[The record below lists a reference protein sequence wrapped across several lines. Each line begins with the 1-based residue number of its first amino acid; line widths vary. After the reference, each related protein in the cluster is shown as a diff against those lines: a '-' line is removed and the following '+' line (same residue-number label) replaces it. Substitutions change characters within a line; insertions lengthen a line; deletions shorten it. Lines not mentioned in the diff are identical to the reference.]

1 LSDKDT
7 GADCLL
13 KLRQASMCET
23 SLAKGTQLSTTTKD
37 SESYG
42 RFEKDVEC
50 LPCVGLLKSLALSVT
65 PALLPFKLFYSPPTQ
80 RVEMLHQLY
89 NGLTIVQSASAL
101 TFSVFYITHAT
112 QFLAAPFGGIEA
124 SNKYLLLGRPLYQD
138 EHLEPILVTG
148 AASVHILSGLAK
160 GAIRQYWKRNSTTDL
175 TPRSTVYHRRAGYA
189 LIPLVALHYTVAR
202 DLPQKYF
209 GDSTFLDY
217 SYIAFLLQNYPA
229 ITYIGHTA
237 LISIASFHIAAG
249 MNVAVKQLRGHKKQ
263 QQHQNDMQATSKP
276 LVDPKRIPVY
286 VSLVVSGLTLG
297 GLYVLGRTEKIPL
310 RREYA
315 RIIQRITSN

>member
-1 LSDKDT
+1 VRLTWYIKNVAFVSHGWLAWPSPVPGYFT
-7 GADCLL
+7 C
-13 KLRQASMCET
+13 
-23 SLAKGTQLSTTTKD
+23 SL
-37 SESYG
+37 
-42 RFEKDVEC
+42 
-50 LPCVGLLKSLALSVT
+50 
-65 PALLPFKLFYSPPTQ
+65 PTQ
-80 RVEMLHQLY
+80 PVEMLHQLY

-101 TFSVFYITHAT
+101 TFSVFYVTHAT

-148 AASVHILSGLAK
+148 AASVHVLSGLTK
-160 GAIRQYWKRNSTTDL
+160 GAIRQYWKRNSTVDL

-189 LIPLVALHYTVAR
+189 LIPLVALHYTIAR

-217 SYIAFLLQNYPA
+217 SYISFLLQKYPA
-229 ITYIGHTA
+229 FTYIGHTA

-249 MNVAVKQLRGHKKQ
+249 MNVAVNQLRGHKKHQ
-263 QQHQNDMQATSKP
+263 QQKDKQATSMP

-286 VSLVVSGLTLG
+286 VSLVVTGLTLG

-315 RIIQRITSN
+315 RIIQSIAST

>member
-1 LSDKDT
+1 
-7 GADCLL
+7 
-13 KLRQASMCET
+13 
-23 SLAKGTQLSTTTKD
+23 
-37 SESYG
+37 
-42 RFEKDVEC
+42 
-50 LPCVGLLKSLALSVT
+50 
-65 PALLPFKLFYSPPTQ
+65 
-80 RVEMLHQLY
+80 MLHQLY

-101 TFSVFYITHAT
+101 TFSVFYVTHAT

-148 AASVHILSGLAK
+148 AASVHVLSGLAK
-160 GAIRQYWKRNSTTDL
+160 GAIRQYWKRNSTADF

-189 LIPLVALHYTVAR
+189 LIPLVALHYIVAR
-202 DLPQKYF
+202 DLPRKYL

-217 SYIAFLLQNYPA
+217 SYIAFLLQKYPA

-263 QQHQNDMQATSKP
+263 QHQKDTLATAKP

-286 VSLVVSGLTLG
+286 VSLVVSGLALS

-315 RIIQRITSN
+315 RIIQSIASK